1 MQTCLLVNL
10 EHLSLLSLRV
20 QAAWVGWMDK
30 MSEFVVDPKQ
40 RFSDIIVPTMDTVR
54 GSYLIGLLLESSKQ
68 VGVEG
73 AWLIDACMQRRH
85 GSGCMYE
92 MECVMS

>member
-1 MQTCLLVNL
+1 MFDNL
-10 EHLSLLSLRV
+10 HAVRSLSFAL
-20 QAAWVGWMDK
+20 QAAWVGWMEK

-68 VGVEG
+68 VSACGGGV
-73 AWLIDACMQRRH
+73 ARH
-85 GSGCMYE
+85 SSGCGE
-92 MECVMS
+92 VDW